1 MWKSLFKR
9 EPFTPPPPDEPAAPA
24 IPFGERMAGE
34 LEQLRWTARRAG
46 GTLPVAALPRLGEIE
61 DVLVPLIEYL
71 IEHPPSVDEE
81 IAVEAMV
88 TDYLPT
94 TLRAYI
100 GMNRQIAETKRAD
113 GRTAGD
119 DLLDQLATLKDA
131 VHELSQSVYAHDAE
145 QLATQ
150 GRFLTTKFSRS
161 DLAL

>member
-119 DLLDQLATLKDA
+119 DLLDQLATLSDA
-131 VHELSQSVYAHDAE
+131 VHELSRSVYAHDAE

-150 GRFLTTKFSRS
+150 GRFLTTKFSGS